1 VEGPKEGLETVGT
14 LQYDGV
20 LVEFEDRLLAHL
32 QIVIV
37 QKIRRGE
44 SFLMSWRDAAETG
57 DGHSAIWIHPAQNLY
72 FKFAGSKVPAI
83 NTEWLEE
90 LTLSANSPR
99 GLLVIREGTNVSDLS
114 DADIAS
120 GKNVGKVNP
129 AARVKAT
136 V

>member
-1 VEGPKEGLETVGT
+1 MGT

-20 LVEFEDRLLAHL
+20 LVEFEDRVLAHL

-72 FKFAGSKVPAI
+72 FKFAGSKVPNI

-99 GLLVIREGTNVSDLS
+99 GLLVIREGSRAEAPT
-114 DADIAS
+114 DADVAS
-120 GKNVGKVNP
+120 GRDVGKPNP
-129 AARVKAT
+129 ATRVKAT